1 MYPIIGCESMVRM
14 DVYHSDMIDDNLQ
27 IIFLNYNALTEFIL
41 ITLKNLLLFSQFY
54 NVIAWSTWNN
64 NTEAPFLT

>member
-1 MYPIIGCESMVRM
+1 MYPIIRCESMVRM

-54 NVIAWSTWNN
+54 NVIA
-64 NTEAPFLT
+64 